1 LRRFKRECH
10 AGNSDAS
17 TRAFNN
23 PSPQKTFTNLPQLIY
38 NAALRRKNKRTGGRR
53 EGVVSMILVTNDDGV
68 YSPGIQILAKRL
80 RALDSVVIVAP
91 DRERSAAGHSMTLH
105 RPLLIEEVRES
116 VYSVNGTPTDCVNIA
131 VKGLLK
137 ETPRLVVSGI
147 NKGPNLG
154 DDVTYSGTVAG
165 AIEGILLGIPSFSV
179 SLVAREGFLFAE
191 AAEVA
196 LRTAGQ
202 VLTMGLPAGTLLNIN
217 VPNLPVSEIQGTLI
231 TRLGKRIYHQMT
243 VERVDPRGKKYY
255 WIGGGDPDWER
266 EEGTDFDAV
275 DRKFVSVTPLHL
287 DMTDY
292 ASFDR
297 LRSLEA
303 MSYEP
308 SSHRSGE

>member
-1 LRRFKRECH
+1 
-10 AGNSDAS
+10 
-17 TRAFNN
+17 
-23 PSPQKTFTNLPQLIY
+23 
-38 NAALRRKNKRTGGRR
+38 
-53 EGVVSMILVTNDDGV
+53 MILVTNDDGV

-80 RALDSVVIVAP
+80 RKLDEVVIVAP

-105 RPLLIEEVRES
+105 RPLLIEEIKQS

-165 AIEGILLGIPSFSV
+165 AIEARLLGIPSFAI
-179 SLVAREGFLFAE
+179 SLVAREDFRFAE

-196 LRTAGQ
+196 LRAAGMIFEQ
-202 VLTMGLPAGTLLNIN
+202 GMREGTLLNIN
-217 VPNLPVSEIQGTLI
+217 VPNLPFSEIRGTQL

-255 WIGGGDPDWER
+255 WIGGGEPDWER
-266 EEGTDFDAV
+266 EQGTDFDAV
-275 DRKFVSVTPLHL
+275 GRGMVSITPLHL
-287 DMTDY
+287 DLTDY
-292 ASFDR
+292 SVFDK
-297 LRSLEA
+297 LKPMEGLTYEQSLTSE
-303 MSYEP
+303 E
-308 SSHRSGE
+308 R

>member
-1 LRRFKRECH
+1 
-10 AGNSDAS
+10 
-17 TRAFNN
+17 
-23 PSPQKTFTNLPQLIY
+23 
-38 NAALRRKNKRTGGRR
+38 
-53 EGVVSMILVTNDDGV
+53 MILVTNDDGV

-80 RALDSVVIVAP
+80 RELDAVVIVAP

-105 RPLLIEEVRES
+105 RPLLIEEIKES

-165 AIEGILLGIPSFSV
+165 AIEATILGIRSIAV
-179 SLVAREGFLFAE
+179 SLSAREDFRFNE

-196 LRTAGQ
+196 FRTVKRILDQ
-202 VLTMGLPAGTLLNIN
+202 GLSEGTLLNIN
-217 VPNLPVSEIQGTLI
+217 VPNLPLAEMQGTRI

-255 WIGGGDPDWER
+255 WIGGGEPDWER
-266 EEGTDFDAV
+266 EEGTDFDAI
-275 DRKFVSVTPLHL
+275 DRKMVSITPLHL
-287 DMTDY
+287 DLTDY
-292 ASFDR
+292 SSFDR
-297 LRSLEA
+297 FRSMETLLN
-303 MSYEP
+303 EP
-308 SSHRSGE
+308 DPDKPEQHLPRSH

>member
-1 LRRFKRECH
+1 
-10 AGNSDAS
+10 
-17 TRAFNN
+17 
-23 PSPQKTFTNLPQLIY
+23 
-38 NAALRRKNKRTGGRR
+38 
-53 EGVVSMILVTNDDGV
+53 MILVTNDDGV

-80 RALDSVVIVAP
+80 RELDEVVIVAP

-105 RPLLIEEVRES
+105 RPLLIEEVKEAMF
-116 VYSVNGTPTDCVNIA
+116 SVNGTPTDCVNIA

-147 NKGPNLG
+147 NKGPSLG

-165 AIEGILLGIPSFSV
+165 AMEGILLGIPSFAV
-179 SLVAREGFLFAE
+179 SLAAREDFLFAE

-196 LRTAGQ
+196 LRTADSIYKQ
-202 VLTMGLPAGTLLNIN
+202 GLPVGTLLNIN
-217 VPNLPVSEIQGTLI
+217 VPNLPVSEIQGTRI

-255 WIGGGDPDWER
+255 WIGGGEPEWER
-266 EEGTDFDAV
+266 EEGTDLDAV

-292 ASFDR
+292 SSFER
-297 LRSLEA
+297 LQTLQEMRFTPPA
-303 MSYEP
+303 
-308 SSHRSGE
+308 SHRSAE

>member
-1 LRRFKRECH
+1 
-10 AGNSDAS
+10 
-17 TRAFNN
+17 
-23 PSPQKTFTNLPQLIY
+23 
-38 NAALRRKNKRTGGRR
+38 
-53 EGVVSMILVTNDDGV
+53 MILVTNDDGV

-80 RALDSVVIVAP
+80 RELDTVVIVAP

-105 RPLLIEEVRES
+105 RPLLIEEIKES

-165 AIEGILLGIPSFSV
+165 AIEATILGIRSIAV
-179 SLVAREGFLFAE
+179 SLAAREDFRFNE

-196 LRTAGQ
+196 FRSAKRILEQ
-202 VLTMGLPAGTLLNIN
+202 GLSEGTLLNIN
-217 VPNLPVSEIQGTLI
+217 VPNLPLADMQGTRI

-255 WIGGGDPDWER
+255 WIGGGEPDWER
-266 EEGTDFDAV
+266 EEGTDFDAI
-275 DRKFVSVTPLHL
+275 DRKMVSITPLHL
-287 DMTDY
+287 DLTDY
-292 ASFDR
+292 SSFDR
-297 LRSLEA
+297 FRSMETLLT
-303 MSYEP
+303 
-308 SSHRSGE
+308 G

>member
-1 LRRFKRECH
+1 
-10 AGNSDAS
+10 
-17 TRAFNN
+17 
-23 PSPQKTFTNLPQLIY
+23 
-38 NAALRRKNKRTGGRR
+38 
-53 EGVVSMILVTNDDGV
+53 MILVTNDDGV

-80 RALDSVVIVAP
+80 RELDTVVIVAP

-105 RPLLIEEVRES
+105 RPLLIEEVREGM
-116 VYSVNGTPTDCVNIA
+116 YSVNGTPTDCVNIA

-165 AIEGILLGIPSFSV
+165 AIEALLLGIPSFAI
-179 SLVAREGFLFAE
+179 SLAAREDFRFAE

-196 LRTAGQ
+196 LRTASQ
-202 VLTMGLPAGTLLNIN
+202 ILSEGLPSGTLLNIN
-217 VPNLPVSEIQGTLI
+217 VPNIPIGEMQGTRI

-255 WIGGGDPDWER
+255 WIGGGEPDWER
-266 EEGTDFDAV
+266 EEGTDLDAI
-275 DRKFVSVTPLHL
+275 DRKFVSITPLHL

-292 ASFDR
+292 ASFER
-297 LRSLEA
+297 MRSLEK
-303 MSYEP
+303 MSYEQVAK
-308 SSHRSGE
+308 HGSGD